1 MNKANHLRSIICF
14 LLIFSLF
21 LSTGSRIFSQ
31 NGVDVDRTH
40 FAISNHSGVATA
52 ESQLPFEEKEEKGQ
66 DHSLF
71 DVDAIPFGFQ
81 PFLFSYTKKDLV
93 GGVFLN
99 DHGRLPLYLAK
110 RALLI

>member
-14 LLIFSLF
+14 FLIFSLF
-21 LSTGSRIFSQ
+21 LSTGSRIFNQ

-93 GGVFLN
+93 GGAFLN
-99 DHGRLPLYLAK
+99 NHSRLPLYLAK
-110 RALLI
+110 RTLLI